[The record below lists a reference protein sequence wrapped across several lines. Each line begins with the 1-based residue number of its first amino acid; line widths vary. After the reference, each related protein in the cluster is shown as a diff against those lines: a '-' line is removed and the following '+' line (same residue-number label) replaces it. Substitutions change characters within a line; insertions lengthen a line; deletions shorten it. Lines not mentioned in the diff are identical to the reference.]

1 MSQRTQLKL
10 AGTLG
15 VSVAWFVDAV
25 VDDGKLTSEDIDET
39 LMAAGLL
46 AGIWNEELFGLA
58 GWAVGLPL
66 GSMALAGTVTAVAGV
81 IPAYAIAGESGA
93 KDYLEFITSKPA
105 GMWEKTT
112 EVTIPVLVPRAV
124 QKIYEGQIY
133 VEKKVQE
140 FMGWV
145 GGILNHPGSRFWNPI
160 MFRF

>member
-1 MSQRTQLKL
+1 MRQRTQLKL

-15 VSVAWFVDAV
+15 VAVPWYVDAIA
-25 VDDGKLTSEDIDET
+25 DDRKLTAEDIDET
-39 LMAAGLL
+39 LIAAGML

-66 GSMALAGTVTAVAGV
+66 GSMALAGTVTAIGGV

-93 KDYLEFITSKPA
+93 EDYLEFITSGPQ
-105 GMWEKTT
+105 GMIEKTM
-112 EVTIPVLVPRAV
+112 EVTVPTLVPRAV
-124 QKIYEGQIY
+124 QNLYEGQVY

-145 GGILNHPGSRFWNPI
+145 GGMAQAAEKKFWNPI